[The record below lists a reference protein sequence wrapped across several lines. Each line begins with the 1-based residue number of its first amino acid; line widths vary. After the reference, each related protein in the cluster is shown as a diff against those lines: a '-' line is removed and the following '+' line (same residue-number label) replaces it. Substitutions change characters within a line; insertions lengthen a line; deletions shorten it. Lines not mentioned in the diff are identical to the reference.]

1 MFSTIATWYLKPES
15 QSEGIAALRQLAID
29 VEANEPDTWGYLIH
43 SGAAGS
49 APPCSDDTIVFVE
62 IYRDEQAFIGHVHGP
77 VFTKF
82 MKDHGDLFQAGP
94 GGDSPFVQV
103 QNVDRIQGFLRP
115 EAGSGKG

>member
-1 MFSTIATWYLKPES
+1 MFSKIVTWCLKLES
-15 QSEGIAALRQLAID
+15 RSEGIAALKQLAID
-29 VEANEPDTWGYLIH
+29 IEAKEPGTWGYLIH

-49 APPCSDDTIVFVE
+49 TSPCSDDTIVFVE
-62 IYRDEQAFIGHVHGP
+62 IYRDEQALIGHLHGP

-82 MKDHGDLFQAGP
+82 MTDHGDLLQGGP
-94 GGDSPFVQV
+94 GGDSPFVQF